1 MTIPEELRDI
11 TFDKSAFGYRVDDVD
26 DYVDKINAVVTAL
39 MEENSELEEK
49 LEVLAARVAEY
60 KADEDSLHSAIVG
73 AQKLG
78 DSIVRDSKLKA
89 ESILRE
95 ANVRAERLVEAAHRK
110 VEVEQ
115 QNYVLI
121 HQQVHDFRNS
131 LMGLYKSHID
141 LITNLPT
148 VETEQEPAKPA
159 EAPAPV
165 EEAPAEEPAFQP
177 APAAEPVAEEAFQP
191 ESAVAEAFDDDQL
204 PNQLAFEQPEED
216 FVQPA
221 PEEAFVEEPEPEP
234 EHRGRHSSRFGDL
247 LFGQNIEID

>member
-131 LMGLYKSHID
+131 LMGMYKSHID

-148 VETEQEPAKPA
+148 VETEQEPARPA
-159 EAPAPV
+159 EAPAPAPAPV

-177 APAAEPVAEEAFQP
+177 EPAAEPLAEEATQP
-191 ESAVAEAFDDDQL
+191 APVEGFDDPL

-216 FVQPA
+216 FAQPE
-221 PEEAFVEEPEPEP
+221 PEEAFVEEPEPE
-234 EHRGRHSSRFGDL
+234 HHGRHSSRFGDL
-247 LFGQNIEID
+247 LFGQNIDID

>member
-11 TFDKSAFGYRVDDVD
+11 SFDKSAFGYRVDDVD
-26 DYVDKINAVVTAL
+26 DYVEKVSAVITAL
-39 MEENSELEEK
+39 LEENSDLEDK
-49 LEVLAARVAEY
+49 LEVLAAKVAEY

-89 ESILRE
+89 ETILRE

-121 HQQVHDFRNS
+121 HKQVNDFRNS
-131 LMGLYKSHID
+131 LMGMYKDHID

-148 VETEQEPAKPA
+148 VEVEGEGFKPEEEPA
-159 EAPAPV
+159 APV
-165 EEAPAEEPAFQP
+165 QQAQPAEEAVAEEAAAFAPMEQAQP
-177 APAAEPVAEEAFQP
+177 EAGFEAAPAAEEFAEPAAAEPFFAAAEEPQP
-191 ESAVAEAFDDDQL
+191 AADPL
-204 PNQLAFEQPEED
+204 YEED
-216 FVQPA
+216 FQQEAQP
-221 PEEAFVEEPEPEP
+221 
-234 EHRGRHSSRFGDL
+234 RHSSRFGNL
-247 LFGQNIEID
+247 LFGQNIDID

>member
-11 TFDKSAFGYRVDDVD
+11 SFDKSAFGYRVDDVD
-26 DYVDKINAVVTAL
+26 DYVEKVSAVITAL
-39 MEENSELEEK
+39 LEENSDLEDK
-49 LEVLAARVAEY
+49 LEVLAAKVAEY

-89 ESILRE
+89 ETILRE

-121 HQQVHDFRNS
+121 HKQVNDFRNS
-131 LMGLYKSHID
+131 LMGMYKDHID

-148 VETEQEPAKPA
+148 VEVEGEGFKPEEEPAAQQAQPA
-159 EAPAPV
+159 EEAVAEEAAFEPMEEAQPAIGFEAAPAA
-165 EEAPAEEPAFQP
+165 EEFAEPAGAEPFFAPAEEPQP
-177 APAAEPVAEEAFQP
+177 AAAPVY
-191 ESAVAEAFDDDQL
+191 
-204 PNQLAFEQPEED
+204 EED
-216 FVQPA
+216 FQQEAQP
-221 PEEAFVEEPEPEP
+221 
-234 EHRGRHSSRFGDL
+234 RHSSRFGNL
-247 LFGQNIEID
+247 LFGQNIDID